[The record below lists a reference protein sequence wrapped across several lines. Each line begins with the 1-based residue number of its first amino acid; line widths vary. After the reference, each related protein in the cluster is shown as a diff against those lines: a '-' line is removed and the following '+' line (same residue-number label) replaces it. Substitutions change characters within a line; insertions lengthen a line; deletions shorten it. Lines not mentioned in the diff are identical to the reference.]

1 MRFNKQT
8 RQKKLDSAL
17 SVNALS
23 CLVERTLKKCNE
35 GSNSTLSRT
44 ALSTVLL
51 TVRTRVPVLAGPVED
66 AHQLVGYLLV
76 DVEQLPEEDGTR
88 AVGMSSSLHQF
99 QCHEIFELSRVMN
112 PSRGRDAARISELK
126 ESMKR
131 AWSSLLGP
139 APVELSILFH
149 RFLITKS

>member
-1 MRFNKQT
+1 M
-8 RQKKLDSAL
+8 
-17 SVNALS
+17 
-23 CLVERTLKKCNE
+23 
-35 GSNSTLSRT
+35 
-44 ALSTVLL
+44 
-51 TVRTRVPVLAGPVED
+51 RTRVPVLAGPVED

-99 QCHEIFELSRVMN
+99 QCHEIFDLSRVMN

-131 AWSSLLGP
+131 ALSSLLGP
-139 APVELSILFH
+139 APVKLSILIH